1 MSLPASIG
9 RYRIVRQLGE
19 GAMGVVYEARDE
31 ALDRPI
37 AIKTIAE
44 SNADAVT
51 RERFRREARAGARVR
66 HPNVCQVYEIGE
78 YQDLLFIAMEL
89 LEGESLAARLERG
102 PLPLADALTITL
114 ETLSAL
120 SALHSHDLV
129 HRDLKP
135 SNIFLGP
142 HGIKLLDFGLAK
154 PPSSSVV
161 LADFAS
167 VNTLTQAGMIV
178 GTPEY
183 MAPEQFEGSSDGR
196 TDLFSLGA
204 ILCEMLTGSRP
215 FTGSSPMMLF
225 HAVLFDDP
233 PVIAGFPASA
243 AIDRVMRRALAKEPA
258 ERYQAAAEMANELTI
273 ARDDTAPPVAPRKLT
288 RLMILPFRVLRP
300 DPDTDFLAF
309 SIPDA
314 VATALSGLSSLVVR
328 STAVAARYA
337 TDILDLDRIA
347 SEAEVSVLLT
357 GTLVRVGD
365 RVRLTTQLIETP
377 SGTILWSHRPELT
390 LQDLFQLQ
398 DEVVHGIV
406 ASLSLSLT
414 DRERR
419 LLAHDVPA
427 SANAYEY
434 YLRGNQAS
442 QAASAL
448 DPHDWAVARD
458 MYLQCLADDP
468 KYAPAWARVGRIH
481 RVTAKWAR
489 SGYSENMLLAE
500 AAFQRALALNPD
512 LSIAHNLYAQLEIDL
527 GNAVGA
533 MHRLIKRASAR
544 GSDPEIFAGLV
555 QACRFCGLLDASV
568 AAHREARRLD
578 PSIATSVGHTF
589 FMRGEYALVLAEDSN
604 ATPGIRFLAMAM
616 LGHVDEAIASCRELE
631 GKVKTKYTDYLHC
644 ISTLLEGRREE
655 SLASIEALLAVG
667 MEDPEG
673 IFHLARV
680 LAQLGEPQKATAL
693 IRSAVE
699 GGFFCHPVFAR
710 DPWLDSLRGSADFI
724 AVLAE
729 SERLHRAAQSTFTR
743 ANGDR
748 VLGLP

>member
-1 MSLPASIG
+1 
-9 RYRIVRQLGE
+9 
-19 GAMGVVYEARDE
+19 MGVVYEARDDE
-31 ALDRPI
+31 LDRAI

-44 SNADAVT
+44 PNADGVT
-51 RERFRREARAGARVR
+51 RERFRREARAAARVR

-78 YQDLLFIAMEL
+78 HQDALFIAMEL
-89 LEGESLAARLERG
+89 LEGESLATRLERG
-102 PLPLADALTITL
+102 PLPVADAVTVTL
-114 ETLSAL
+114 EAL
-120 SALHSHDLV
+120 SALGALHSRDLV

-154 PPSSSVV
+154 APSSSVV
-161 LADFAS
+161 LAESDPR
-167 VNTLTQAGMIV
+167 NTLTQAGMVV

-215 FTGSSPMMLF
+215 FKGVSPMMLF
-225 HAVLFDDP
+225 HAVLYDEP
-233 PVIAGFPASA
+233 PVLTGFPSSA
-243 AIDRVMRRALAKEPA
+243 AIDKVMRRALAKEPA
-258 ERYQAAAEMANELTI
+258 DRYQVAAAMANELTI
-273 ARDDTAPPVAPRKLT
+273 ARDDTTPAVAPRTRT

-314 VATALSGLSSLVVR
+314 VGTALSGLRSLVVR

-337 TDILDLDRIA
+337 SDILDLERIA
-347 SEAEVSVLLT
+347 SEAEVDVMLT
-357 GTLVRVGD
+357 GTIVRVGD
-365 RVRLTTQLIETP
+365 RIRLTTQLIETP
-377 SGTILWSHRPELT
+377 GGAILWSHTPQLT

-414 DRERR
+414 ERERK

-427 SANAYEY
+427 SAKAYEY

-442 QAASAL
+442 HDASAL
-448 DPHDWAVARD
+448 DPDSWAVARD
-458 MYLQCLADDP
+458 LYLQCLADDP
-468 KYAPAWARVGRIH
+468 NYAPAWARVGRIH

-489 SGYSENMLLAE
+489 SGFTENMALAE
-500 AAFQRALALNPD
+500 AAFKRALVLNPD

-527 GNAVGA
+527 GNAAGA
-533 MHRLIKRASAR
+533 MHRLITRASAR
-544 GSDPEIFAGLV
+544 GSDPELLAGLV
-555 QACRFCGLLDASV
+555 QACRFCGLLDASL

-578 PSIATSVGHTF
+578 PGLATSVGHTL
-589 FMRGEYALVLAEDSN
+589 FMRGEYAQVLVEENN

-616 LGHVDEAIASCRELE
+616 LGRVDEAIARCRELE
-631 GKVKTKYTDYLHC
+631 AKVKTKYTDYLHC
-644 ISTLLEGRREE
+644 ISTMLEGRRGE

-673 IFHLARV
+673 LFHLARV
-680 LAQLGEPQKATAL
+680 LAQLGEPQKATGL
-693 IRSAVE
+693 MRSAVE
-699 GGFFCHPVFAR
+699 GGFFCYPAFAR
-710 DPWLDSLRGSADFI
+710 DPWLDSLRGDAQFI
-724 AVLAE
+724 AVIAE
-729 SERLHRAAQSTFTR
+729 SEGRHRAAQSAFAT
-743 ANGDR
+743 ADGDR
-748 VLGLP
+748 VLGIA